1 MLAASVLGSSGK
13 VGPEPGSVRCAHICR
28 AAGSVPCAWCHES
41 YMQKVNTVAQHL
53 QTPEELVESYV
64 RSKRLALAHEI
75 RSAKK
80 VYLDTKFWLLL
91 REVRIGQP
99 ANEEVVRLLQVL
111 ENLVARGLA
120 ICPISADTFYE
131 IFKQTDPK
139 TLKVSTQL
147 IDDLSRGVAMLALD
161 ERILLETYHFIQ
173 EKRRGSDSVHT
184 LDELVWTKIAYVL
197 GFVTTAS
204 ELLEP
209 SFHRAVQKAVVD
221 QMWVATLT
229 NILDQIGAKPAWW
242 PPESSRITQQLNEGK
257 SSHFDDYSSFKQL
270 FMIELAGILDIYK
283 PIFQDLLV
291 HISRGDFGQPLES
304 PKPSND
310 NLGQGLA
317 NLIYHGF
324 RRNRITTEL
333 PSLRVIAGLHAAFRW
348 NRERKYK
355 PNDLYDIPHAVAA
368 IPYCDYFL
376 TENSLRNLVS
386 DGNLKF
392 ETLFRC
398 RTFSDAGSAT
408 LALMQLST
416 EQAV

>member
-1 MLAASVLGSSGK
+1 
-13 VGPEPGSVRCAHICR
+13 
-28 AAGSVPCAWCHES
+28 
-41 YMQKVNTVAQHL
+41 MQKVNTVAQHL
-53 QTPEELVESYV
+53 QTPDESVDSYV
-64 RSKRLALAHEI
+64 RRKRLALGQEV
-75 RSAKK
+75 RPAKK

-91 REVRIGQP
+91 RDVRLGRP
-99 ANEEVVRLLQVL
+99 ANNEVVRLLQVL
-111 ENLVARGLA
+111 ENLATEGLA

-131 IFKQTDPK
+131 IFKQTDPN
-139 TLKVSTQL
+139 TLGVSTQL
-147 IDDLSRGVAMLALD
+147 IDDLSKGVAMLALD

-173 EKRRGSDSVHT
+173 EKRRGSASVHT

-204 ELLEP
+204 EVLEP
-209 SFHRAVQKAVVD
+209 SFHCAVQKAVVD

-229 NILDQIGAKPAWW
+229 DIFDQVGAKLEWW
-242 PPESSRITQQLNEGK
+242 PPESSSVTQQLNEGK

-270 FMIELAGILDIYK
+270 VMIELAGILEVYK
-283 PIFQDLLV
+283 PTFQDLMV
-291 HISRGDFGQPLES
+291 HISRGDAGQPSES
-304 PKPSND
+304 PELSND

-324 RRNRITTEL
+324 HLNRFTTEL
-333 PSLRVIAGLHAAFRW
+333 LSLRVMVGLHAAFRW
-348 NRERKYK
+348 DKGRKYK
-355 PNDLYDIPHAVAA
+355 PNDLYDIRHAIAA

-392 ETLFRC
+392 ETLFQC